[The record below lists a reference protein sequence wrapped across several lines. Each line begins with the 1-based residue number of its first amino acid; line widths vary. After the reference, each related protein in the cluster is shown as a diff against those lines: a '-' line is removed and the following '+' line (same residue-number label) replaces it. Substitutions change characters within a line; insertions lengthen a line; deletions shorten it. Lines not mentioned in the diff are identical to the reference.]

1 MGTDNTEILELRQL
15 VIDAAL
21 LLVDATGCAGDEEL
35 DGEVDAWQARAAEA
49 LARPEVLA
57 TTWDRGAMAPT
68 GGPRFGQNGRGF
80 GGE

>member
-1 MGTDNTEILELRQL
+1 MGTMNTEIQELRQL

-49 LARPEVLA
+49 LRGPR
-57 TTWDRGAMAPT
+57 TTTGGLAPT
-68 GGPRFGQNGRGF
+68 TGPRRGQNGRGF
-80 GGE
+80 GGKL